1 MILLLSLH
9 TPLGDT
15 LFPLLPYQRVHR
27 IAYLLSGDTA
37 TNTGESFSPPRHRIH
52 ATRLYFGFNHQYF
65 FLAIVVVFYMVRF
78 AFSDC
83 IDRGP
88 GIIHPFPYHPHKL
101 EIWSQKLCS
110 RCTINR

>member
-52 ATRLYFGFNHQYF
+52 ATRQYFGFNHQYF
-65 FLAIVVVFYMVRF
+65 FLAIVSVFYMVRI

-88 GIIHPFPYHPHKL
+88 GML
-101 EIWSQKLCS
+101 
-110 RCTINR
+110 